1 LEALDPLEGEEGM
14 ACIQRKV
21 CVAVCA
27 SVNEVFIEID
37 TLPWYGYGAVNEH
50 GVIRNWGDHKLG

>member
-50 GVIRNWGDHKLG
+50 GVIRNLH